1 MFCPLCGQPLFVGS
15 SHNVVSRQVQGL
27 TDGRPSCFCF
37 FSDEDLGKMRMEEED
52 GLSERIRDRF
62 PSAKNLDEVRMQV
75 DALPRDSS
83 DRAEFVVRL
92 RFLERLKEEIA
103 RRSINGEEIRKI
115 EAARTEEAKEIA
127 VGKVQ
132 SFNSWLRGF

>member
-1 MFCPLCGQPLFVGS
+1 
-15 SHNVVSRQVQGL
+15 
-27 TDGRPSCFCF
+27 
-37 FSDEDLGKMRMEEED
+37 MEEED